1 MPQHLTR
8 ARLSRSVFGALIA
21 MFVFVAVLFTSAHHF
36 AG

>member
-1 MPQHLTR
+1 MSQHLTR
-8 ARLSRSVFGALIA
+8 AQLGRSVFGALFA